1 MDGQVLLDAIELIKG
16 FLAGFQPDRY
26 PGIDAAELVR
36 RFTTIER
43 LGAAGKTLAA
53 GRVQRSGA
61 WRTSGDR
68 SPEAWLAAE
77 TGTTLTESAGVLSTA
92 ERVDGLDATGA
103 AMREGRLSAQQT
115 AAVAS
120 AAAVDP
126 ESEQTLLDTA
136 DRQSLQALR
145 DEARA
150 VRQAARGEAGL
161 ADRERIHRTRY
172 LRHWTSDDGAFE
184 GRFRLTPD
192 HGAVILA
199 ALQTHRSSS
208 CEDGSDAGEADA
220 LVAVARTASA
230 GGGDSDVPPAVINVR
245 VDYQALQ
252 RGYTEAGE
260 TCEIQGIGP
269 VPVATVQAAAD
280 DAILRAI
287 LTDGHRVIDECTA
300 GRTITTKMRRAV
312 KERDRTCAVPGCDE
326 TQGLQT
332 HHLHD
337 VRLGGPTKLTNLAR
351 VCPHHH
357 DQITYQH
364 AQLTGGH
371 PHWHWQPPPGKESI
385 FDLPLTTDPPRD
397 AAREGPPRP
406 RPPPPPPPPPP
417 APAPPPSPRPAPR
430 AGGSE
435 HGTDGPA
442 TTWLRP
448 LPRSPTTGRSRRRRH
463 RSPRLTPPCRSW

>member
-26 PGIDAAELVR
+26 PGVDAATLVR

-61 WRTSGDR
+61 WRRSGDR
-68 SPEAWLAAE
+68 TPEAWLAAE

-92 ERVDGLDATGA
+92 GRVDGLDATGA

-126 ESEQTLLDTA
+126 DSEQTLLDTA

-145 DEARA
+145 GEARA

-312 KERDRTCAVPGCDE
+312 KERDRTCAVPGCDTTE
-326 TQGLQT
+326 GLQT

-364 AQLTGGH
+364 AQLTGAH

-385 FDLPLTTDPPRD
+385 FDLPPTTDPP
-397 AAREGPPRP
+397 AETERETPPRP
-406 RPPPPPPPPPP
+406 SPRHPDL
-417 APAPPPSPRPAPR
+417 PPSP
-430 AGGSE
+430 
-435 HGTDGPA
+435 GP
-442 TTWLRP
+442 P
-448 LPRSPTTGRSRRRRH
+448 PKPPPIRRRR
-463 RSPRLTPPCRSW
+463 PE